1 MNNKKL
7 ETYEFTK
14 EEQYQFFIEEKLFM
28 VKEEMVRKEYY
39 IQKKKGMIFIDYG
52 EECWII
58 TGTQLWRKRFNQHTA
73 LRAGVNAYLL
83 PREEFDKLNESKNTL
98 LANIVNAA
106 NNPLSVLMGMLLCYI
121 IIINPLF
128 GFISDHQKEIEL
140 ESKIRIAYYSGAFAV
155 FLTGMLLR
163 ILNDFFKER
172 KIKKIAIGKKRFKML
187 TRNPGQIIFK
197 YLVIGFIIFVVPM
210 EPEAPG
216 IFIVLGGIFGGILL
230 YIYNESVLFPHCGME
245 TEEDLFYVT
254 CLYDENKYFKIKIID
269 TDLLQSS
276 YYRAKMKENGEYM
289 TLEECQIDYETDK
302 KNNKL
307 KNKRLEYKSFMGAY
321 Q

>member
-83 PREEFDKLNESKNTL
+83 PREEFDKLNEDKNKNTL
-98 LANIVNAA
+98 LARTLNAT
-106 NNPLSVLMGMLLCYI
+106 PVLTIYVGAMLCYI
-121 IIINPLF
+121 IIINPLY

-140 ESKIRIAYYSGAFAV
+140 NSEIRIALYSGVFAV
-155 FLTGMLLR
+155 FLTGMLLI
-163 ILNDFFKER
+163 ILNGFLKER
-172 KIKKIAIGKKRFKML
+172 KIKKIAIDKKRFKMI
-187 TRNPGQIIFK
+187 TRNLLQIIFK
-197 YLVIGFIIFVVPM
+197 YLIIGIIIMASTTAPD
-210 EPEAPG
+210 APG
-216 IFIVLGGIFGGILL
+216 NIMLLGGMLGGALL
-230 YIYNESVLFPHCGME
+230 FAYNMRLPIIHCGME
-245 TEEDLFYVT
+245 TEEDLFYIT

-307 KNKRLEYKSFMGAY
+307 KNKRLEYKSFMGE
-321 Q
+321 